1 MSHILVSATPLPG
14 HVNPLLLIAEHLRK
28 RGHQITFNSAEI
40 FREKAEAAGLNFVPL
55 RGIANFDY
63 RLMEEVFPD
72 RVATE
77 PGLPQMNYDMEHL
90 FGARIPDQCEGL
102 RQSID
107 EREIDLVLTDI
118 CFFGSFPLI
127 LGTKDR
133 PPVIGCGILPY
144 FMRRPEVSP
153 FTGPDST
160 PEGWLRNAEHNRQFE
175 EGLASSAAS
184 INRIFR
190 RYGISTSIESALD
203 AACILPDTFLQFTVE
218 EFEYPIKDKPKNLQ
232 FVGPLTPKIVDK
244 SEEPEWLKKI
254 DGSKPVIF
262 VTQGT
267 IANYDF
273 NQLVGPA
280 IAALADEDLQVIVT
294 GGGVDVSGLQASP
307 NAHVERYLPYHLV
320 LPKADIFI
328 TNGGY
333 NGVQQAL
340 SFGVPVIAGGSTEDK
355 PFVSAR
361 VAWSGAGID
370 LKTGNPTPEQ
380 IREAVRLV
388 LSDHKYRERAKEMQ
402 KNFARYDALNTT
414 VDVIESAI
422 EDSEWQKVAMHR
434 RQEVPVSV

>member
-1 MSHILVSATPLPG
+1 M
-14 HVNPLLLIAEHLRK
+14 
-28 RGHQITFNSAEI
+28 
-40 FREKAEAAGLNFVPL
+40 
-55 RGIANFDY
+55 
-63 RLMEEVFPD
+63 
-72 RVATE
+72 
-77 PGLPQMNYDMEHL
+77 
-90 FGARIPDQCEGL
+90 
-102 RQSID
+102 
-107 EREIDLVLTDI
+107 
-118 CFFGSFPLI
+118 
-127 LGTKDR
+127 
-133 PPVIGCGILPY
+133 
-144 FMRRPEVSP
+144 
-153 FTGPDST
+153 
-160 PEGWLRNAEHNRQFE
+160 
-175 EGLASSAAS
+175 
-184 INRIFR
+184 
-190 RYGISTSIESALD
+190 
-203 AACILPDTFLQFTVE
+203 
-218 EFEYPIKDKPKNLQ
+218 
-232 FVGPLTPKIVDK
+232 
-244 SEEPEWLKKI
+244 KKI

-307 NAHVERYLPYHLV
+307 NAHIERYLPYHLV

-434 RQEVPVSV
+434 RQEVPASV